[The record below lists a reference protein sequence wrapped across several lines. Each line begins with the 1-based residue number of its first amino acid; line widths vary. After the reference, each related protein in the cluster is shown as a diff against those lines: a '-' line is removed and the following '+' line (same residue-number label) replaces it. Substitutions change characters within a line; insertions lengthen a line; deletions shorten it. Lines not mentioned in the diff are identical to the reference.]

1 MTWQIHHLSEYETER
16 TKVELLRKGGCTY
29 YGYESL
35 RVIFVAGLRDKA
47 IDSQMGWREISN
59 PSQTKLYFVS
69 S

>member
-1 MTWQIHHLSEYETER
+1 MKLKGHIE
-16 TKVELLRKGGCTY
+16 RKGGCTY

-59 PSQTKLYFVS
+59 PS
-69 S
+69 